1 MKPLDK
7 ALMAAAGNVGG
18 AAPPSNAWDLDYAEI
33 EIDSTLLGDVSNI
46 THIDVNTTLSI
57 GGNSG
62 GLFFKPDGT
71 KMYVVGSSS
80 DTLKEYGLTTA
91 WDVQTAS
98 LTTSFA
104 VGSQEA
110 TAAALVFK
118 PDGTKFYIAGGTSDT
133 VYEYDMST
141 AWDVSTASYNQG
153 FSVSTQEA
161 VPRGI
166 RFKPDG
172 TKMFITGSDGDEVNE
187 YDLST
192 AWDVSTASYSQNF
205 SVSAQETFPQ
215 DLFFS
220 DDGETMYI
228 LGSTGDDVTQYT
240 LSTAWDI
247 STASYS
253 QTSVSLFAYERLP
266 SAMYITPDQ
275 KTLFIIG
282 YYDDD
287 IDVYRFGLK
296 QLSIISQEGN
306 SNSIFFKDDGTKMYL
321 MGSSGDDINEY
332 NLTTAWDITTASYSQ
347 NASVGTQDTVPQGL
361 YIKSD
366 GTALYM
372 TGSTNDA
379 VYQYSLST
387 AWDIS
392 TLSYVRTFSVSSQQ
406 AGPLGVEFKTD
417 GTKMYVSGTSGDKIS
432 EYSLSTAWDISTASH
447 QQDLSGLGST
457 ANNPGEVRFKPD
469 GTKFFVTQSVGT
481 SHVAEFQLS
490 TAWDISTATYATKK
504 EALAGEVTLHG
515 LYVKPDGTK
524 YYVVGRSLDTVYQY
538 AIT

>member
-18 AAPPSNAWDLDYAEI
+18 AAPPSNAWDLDYAEL
-33 EIDSTLLGDVSNI
+33 ELDSTLLGDVSSI
-46 THIDVNTTLSI
+46 THVQLNETVNI
-57 GGNSG
+57 GGNSQ

-71 KMYVVGSSS
+71 KMYIVGSGS
-80 DTLKEYGLTTA
+80 DTVKEYTLTTA
-91 WDVQTAS
+91 WDVDTAS
-98 LTTSFA
+98 LAYSLA

-110 TAAALVFK
+110 TSAALVFK
-118 PDGTKFYIAGGTSDT
+118 PDGTKFYIAGTTNDT

-153 FSVSTQEA
+153 FSISTQEA
-161 VPRGI
+161 EPRGI

-172 TKMFITGSDGDEVNE
+172 TKMFITGSNGDEVNE

-220 DDGETMYI
+220 DDGETMWI
-228 LGSTGDDVTQYT
+228 LGSSGDDINQYT

-253 QTSVSLFAYERLP
+253 QTSVSLLDYERFP
-266 SAMYITPDQ
+266 SAMYITSDQ
-275 KTLFIIG
+275 KKLFIIG

-287 IDVYRFGLK
+287 IDVYMFGVK
-296 QLSIISQEGN
+296 QLSILSQEAN
-306 SNSIFFKDDGTKMYL
+306 TNSIFFKDDGTKMYL
-321 MGSSGDDINEY
+321 MGQSGDDINEY

-347 NASVGTQDTVPQGL
+347 QTSVGTQDTVPQGL

-372 TGSTNDA
+372 TGSTGDS

-406 AGPLGVEFKTD
+406 GGPLGVEFKPD
-417 GTKMYVSGTSGDKIS
+417 GTKMYVCGTTGDRIS

-447 QQDLSGLGST
+447 EQDLTGLTSN

-469 GTKFFVTQSVGT
+469 GTKFFVTQSVGS
-481 SHVAEFQLS
+481 SHVAEYQLS

-504 EALAGEVTLHG
+504 EGLSLEVTLHG

-524 YYVVGRSLDTVYQY
+524 YYVVGRTLDTVYQY
-538 AIT
+538 AIG